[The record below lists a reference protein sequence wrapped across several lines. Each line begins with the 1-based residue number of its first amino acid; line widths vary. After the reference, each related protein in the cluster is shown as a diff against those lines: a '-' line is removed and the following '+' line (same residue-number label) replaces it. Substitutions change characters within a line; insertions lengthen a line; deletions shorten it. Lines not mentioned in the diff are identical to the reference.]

1 MTLILALSNPDY
13 AIQIS
18 DRQLTAVGGPVQPG
32 ENKTTLLTCLDA
44 RLLVGFTGLARANGF
59 RTARW
64 LLDALADAAPPDY
77 FAEGIVKRSVR
88 IASDTFKTPAIR
100 RLRPRDRRLSVMFT
114 GFAYWAD
121 PPLQVSALVSNFQ
134 DFANSRVGLPTPW
147 EEFQPFFL
155 WEKRPPPADQP
166 VATYMQGSALGE
178 RCHRQNSIRCG
189 PSCASGV
196 LPARS

>member
-121 PPLQVSALVSNFQ
+121 PPLQVLRWSQTSRTSRTLVSASLRRGRSSSPSSFGRN
-134 DFANSRVGLPTPW
+134 GLRPQTSPW
-147 EEFQPFFL
+147 
-155 WEKRPPPADQP
+155 RR
-166 VATYMQGSALGE
+166 TCSGSALGE